1 MAKRIP
7 AFEAVPTR
15 ELRALDAADLPPGT
29 VALAKFLLGKVL
41 VRDGVDGRLTGRIVE
56 TEAYPPGDEA
66 CHARSGRTARNASLF
81 LAHGHVYVYRA
92 YGISMM
98 LNISSEAEGN
108 GAGVL
113 IRAVEPLAGIDVMRR
128 RRGIDDIYRLT
139 KGPGCLA
146 QAFDIDLKLDGAPYA
161 AGNALWLAD
170 DGCGTPKIGRSVRIG
185 ITRNAEKPW
194 RFFIRGNRWVSGPAK
209 LNNGPK
215 LNNGK

>member
-1 MAKRIP
+1 MAKRLP

-41 VRDGVDGRLTGRIVE
+41 VHDGDDGRITGRIVE

-113 IRAVEPLAGIDVMRR
+113 IRAVEPLTGIDVMRR

-139 KGPGCLA
+139 GPSFRHRS
-146 QAFDIDLKLDGAPYA
+146 QARRSSVCRGERAV
-161 AGNALWLAD
+161 AG
-170 DGCGTPKIGRSVRIG
+170 G
-185 ITRNAEKPW
+185 
-194 RFFIRGNRWVSGPAK
+194 
-209 LNNGPK
+209 
-215 LNNGK
+215 

>member
-1 MAKRIP
+1 MAKRVP
-7 AFEAVPTR
+7 AYEPVPMR
-15 ELRALDAADLPPGT
+15 ELRPLTPADLPPGT
-29 VALAKFLLGKVL
+29 VALAKYLLGKVL
-41 VRDGVDGRLTGRIVE
+41 VRDGEDGRLTGRIVE
-56 TEAYPPGDEA
+56 TEAYPPGDDA

-113 IRAVEPLAGIDVMRR
+113 IRAVEPLTGIDVMRR

-170 DGCGTPKIGRSVRIG
+170 DGSGTPEIRRSVRIG

-194 RFFIRGNRWVSGPAK
+194 RFYMPGNRWVSGPAK
-209 LNNGPK
+209 LNNGP
-215 LNNGK
+215 

>member
-1 MAKRIP
+1 MAKRLP

-41 VRDGVDGRLTGRIVE
+41 VHDGDDGRITGRIVE

-98 LNISSEAEGN
+98 LNI
-108 GAGVL
+108 
-113 IRAVEPLAGIDVMRR
+113 
-128 RRGIDDIYRLT
+128 
-139 KGPGCLA
+139 
-146 QAFDIDLKLDGAPYA
+146 
-161 AGNALWLAD
+161 
-170 DGCGTPKIGRSVRIG
+170 
-185 ITRNAEKPW
+185 
-194 RFFIRGNRWVSGPAK
+194 
-209 LNNGPK
+209 
-215 LNNGK
+215 